1 MATKPS
7 GDRSWIEPDS
17 TADKS
22 KYPFNQVMQTES
34 GHSVELD
41 DTPGAERIRLQH
53 RIGNYTEIQATG
65 DEIHKV
71 IGDHYEIV
79 VKNNHVKIKGYCMVT
94 IEGDS
99 LLEVN
104 GDVVQRINGRV
115 EQKVDGDVF
124 QVVDG
129 DIDITSKSDIN
140 INATGLAGSVTLS
153 ASDTVKVNGDLYVD
167 GSINSTG
174 PIHSNQNIMADKKMY
189 AEQGMLTLG
198 LQVGVP
204 DRPGPLPA
212 GVILA
217 SSAVM
222 VPTGLVSGMIVKDM
236 TGTLELL
243 RMAYMVH
250 THGTSVGPTTPPA
263 GK

>member
-17 TADKS
+17 TASKS

-34 GHSVELD
+34 GHSVEMD

-99 LLEVN
+99 LMEVN
-104 GDVVQRINGRV
+104 GNLVQRVNGRV
-115 EQKVDGDVF
+115 EQKIDGDVF

-129 DIDITSKSDIN
+129 DIDITSKSDIS
-140 INATGLAGSVTLS
+140 INATGVAGSVTLA
-153 ASDTVKVNGDLYVD
+153 ASDTVKVTGDLYVD
-167 GSINSTG
+167 GSISSTG
-174 PIHSNQNIMADKKMY
+174 PIHTTKNLLSDKKLY
-189 AEQGMLTLG
+189 AEQGVVTSG

-204 DRPGPLPA
+204 DIAGPLPP
-212 GVILA
+212 GIILA
-217 SSAVM
+217 SVAVN
-222 VPTGLVSGMIVKDM
+222 VPTGLVSGMVVKDM
-236 TGTLELL
+236 TGPLELL
-243 RMAYMVH
+243 RMAYLTH
-250 THGTSVGPTTPPA
+250 THGTAVGPTSPPA